1 MWEQRGV
8 AGLTVPPELDGAA
21 AVAAV
26 FKPKRRGATAAAAAT
41 AQQQPSAAGRG
52 WSLFGRRRQPS
63 PPQPPPPT
71 SWWSLGGR
79 RRAKKA
85 AVASSTPTT
94 TPAPSPSPSTTTLS
108 MYVRHLAAGAASC
121 AVTRTVLAP
130 LERIKLEQVLH
141 AASGFR
147 STAASILREEGAA
160 GLWAGNGL
168 NLLRTCP
175 HKALNFACFDAYRRA
190 LLAATGTPHFG
201 AAERFGAGALAG
213 MTATSL
219 CFPLDVL
226 RTRMMGPG
234 AIPGAGVGATLRGIL
249 SVEGPAALYVGVWP
263 ALAATAPAGAVFY
276 GTYDV
281 VREAYL
287 RATCDARGRPRPPRL
302 AAAQTLAFGAAAGA
316 AAELSIYPA
325 EVVRRRM
332 QLASMAR
339 ARTVAAAVA
348 AAAASG
354 PAAVASARAAACAAG
369 PPSTFRAAAAAV
381 LRDQGVKG
389 LYAGL
394 GPNMLQVLP
403 SAALSYYAYE
413 TFLGLLTPPARVV
426 VADRDER

>member
-1 MWEQRGV
+1 MLTVDDFYLLSPPRRRRPLFLQPAVSAPFAALSLSHV
-8 AGLTVPPELDGAA
+8 ADRLGLTVPPELDGMA
-21 AVAAV
+21 AVVAAWQ
-26 FKPKRRGATAAAAAT
+26 PKRRAS
-41 AQQQPSAAGRG
+41 P
-52 WSLFGRRRQPS
+52 FRRA
-63 PPQPPPPT
+63 PPLPPPPPPRP
-71 SWWSLGGR
+71 WWAMPHR
-79 RRAKKA
+79 RSKQQLQPPGPSVTPLA
-85 AVASSTPTT
+85 A
-94 TPAPSPSPSTTTLS
+94 PSTTSLS
-108 MYVRHLAAGAASC
+108 TYTRHLAAGAASC

-147 STAASILREEGAA
+147 ATAEGILRAEGVM
-160 GLWAGNGL
+160 GLWAGNAI

-234 AIPGAGVGATLRGIL
+234 AVAGAGVGATLRTIL
-249 SVEGPAALYVGVWP
+249 TVEGPSALYVGVWP

-281 VREAYL
+281 VKEAYL
-287 RATCDARGRPRPPRL
+287 RATCDALALPRPPRL
-302 AAAQTLAFGAAAGA
+302 AAAQTLAFGAAAGFC
-316 AAELSIYPA
+316 AELSIYPA

-348 AAAASG
+348 AAAAGG
-354 PAAVASARAAACAAG
+354 PGAVAAARAAAAAAA
-369 PPSTFRAAAAAV
+369 PPATFRAAAAA
-381 LRDQGVKG
+381 LMRDQGLKG
-389 LYAGL
+389 FYAGL
-394 GPNMLQVLP
+394 GANMLQVLP

-413 TFLGLLTPPARVV
+413 VFKGVLAV
-426 VADRDER
+426 E